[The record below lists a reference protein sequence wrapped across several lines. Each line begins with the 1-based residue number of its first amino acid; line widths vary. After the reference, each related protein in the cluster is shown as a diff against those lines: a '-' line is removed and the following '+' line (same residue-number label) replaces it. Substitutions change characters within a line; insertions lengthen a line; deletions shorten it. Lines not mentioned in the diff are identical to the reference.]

1 MAVIFVR
8 QFINKANYV
17 GGKHAAQNS
26 AKNSNDK
33 VNGFWYTYDVF
44 RRISQVRNQKRVRHL
59 RTNDDNIGS
68 RRPVDSLADFYS
80 ISMNGIL
87 HKAIS
92 ILF

>member
-1 MAVIFVR
+1 MR

-33 VNGFWYTYDVF
+33 VNGFWYTYDVL

-68 RRPVDSLADFYS
+68 RRLVTVHIMREARRRKS
-80 ISMNGIL
+80 
-87 HKAIS
+87 
-92 ILF
+92 